1 MRNFDSGCK
10 SNFKRAS
17 SIRSSLHSSVIKHT
31 RPRTKIGSGRQIP
44 EGLMI
49 EQVSRRVSK
58 WNQPEKIVYSFQE
71 QRSIYALKCFA
82 AIHRLFAQIFLSRKN
97 LLIPLKSIPFSLFS
111 RIPSTRLIS

>member
-44 EGLMI
+44 EGLMV

-71 QRSIYALKCFA
+71 QRSIYALKCFV
-82 AIHRLFAQIFLSRKN
+82 AIQTFRTDFRKN